1 MIYQEFGNKEE
12 DYKKSNIEYKEDKKY
27 NYKIECKKCGQV
39 IFRQRYNR
47 NFTLKYRCGKCGGRF
62 KVYKL
67 EGRVI

>member
-1 MIYQEFGNKEE
+1 MIYQECGNKEE

-27 NYKIECKKCGQV
+27 NYKIECKKCGQT

-47 NFTLKYRCGKCGGRF
+47 NFTIKYRCGKCGGRF

-67 EGRVI
+67 KEEL